1 MREVPVYDVIIVG
14 ARVAGSATA
23 LLLARRGLKVLLL
36 DRATFPSDTLSTH
49 QVQVPGVARLA
60 RWGVLD
66 QIMEAGTPAVRDV
79 RFDQGGA
86 VISGRFP
93 RYDGVDFMCSPRRTL
108 LDKTLVDAARTAGAE
123 VRENFTASELL
134 DDGGTVT
141 GVRGREKGA
150 PAVAESARLV
160 IGADGKHSMVA
171 EAVQARAYRA
181 KPPRSLAFYT
191 YWEGL
196 PVSGCWLY
204 GRPGFALGVWPTNDG
219 LVMTYLAMPIAR
231 FSEFRQDVQG
241 NFLRTLDAAGLG
253 DQVRAARPVERF
265 RGTVDLPSYF
275 RQPYGPGWALV
286 GDAGLLL
293 DPVTGQGISHAFRD
307 AELLADAVAEGLGG
321 GCPLDKALRHYHQ
334 ARDKDARPMY
344 DFTATAA
351 AIPPPTPAQMAL
363 FRAIA
368 QRRGDSDA
376 FFGALAGTVPLPQ
389 FMSPRNLVRLVGV
402 RGFAR
407 LVRDQALA
415 GSLERRGAG
424 QFPAAGA
431 QIHDGV
437 PQIQG

>member
-1 MREVPVYDVIIVG
+1 MYDVIIVG

-66 QIMEAGTPAVRDV
+66 QIMEAGTPAIRNVQ
-79 RFDQGGA
+79 FDQGEA

-93 RYDGVDFMCSPRRTL
+93 GCGGVDFMCSPRRTL
-108 LDKTLVDAARTAGAE
+108 LDKALVDAARAAGAE
-123 VRENFTASELL
+123 VRENFTVSQLL
-134 DDGGTVT
+134 EDDDTVT
-141 GVRGREKGA
+141 GVSGREKGA
-150 PAVAESARLV
+150 PTVTESARLV

-171 EAVQARAYRA
+171 EAVQARAYRV
-181 KPPRSLAFYT
+181 KPPRSLAFYA
-191 YWEGL
+191 YWEGV
-196 PVSGCWLY
+196 PVSDCRLY
-204 GRPGFALGVWPTNDG
+204 GRPGFALGAWPTNDG

-231 FSEFRQDVQG
+231 FREFRQDLRG

-253 DQVRAARPVERF
+253 DQVRAGRQVERF

-307 AELLADAVAEGLGG
+307 AELLADAVAEGLAGH
-321 GCPLDKALRHYHQ
+321 CPLDKALRRYQQ
-334 ARDKDARPMY
+334 ARDKATRPMY
-344 DFTATAA
+344 DFTASAA
-351 AIPPPTPAQMAL
+351 AIPSPTPAQMAL
-363 FRAIA
+363 FQAIA
-368 QRRGDSDA
+368 RRQEDSDA
-376 FFGALAGTVPLPQ
+376 FFGALAGVVPLPH

-407 LVRDQALA
+407 LARDQAIA
-415 GSLERRGAG
+415 ANLERREAR
-424 QFPAAGA
+424 QLPPAEVE
-431 QIHDGV
+431 IHDGA